1 MIVAAL
7 LAAVATLATPEC
19 PECPDTE
26 LPAVIAQEKTV
37 ADARKPER
45 PVALDLSDVAR
56 RRAATDISEP
66 LGELPGVI
74 ARQRYNEAQDT
85 QIQVRGF
92 GARSPFGV
100 RGLRIEYDGIPA
112 TAADGQSQIG
122 QIDLT
127 AGGSMTLIRGPF
139 AALYGNGGGYLRV
152 DGERNRRAADR
163 LHTALGSNGQRRLG
177 FDLDGGDRLRTA
189 IAANRYQTDGVRAGS
204 AAERTLASVRLDWEA
219 GPSAR
224 LALTA
229 HYQDQPQAGDPQGL
243 TRQEFEDDPNAAS
256 PGARL
261 FNTRKSTRQSQFGAR
276 YQHEFAASELAV
288 AAYAGQR
295 SIDQVLSLPR
305 AAQLQPGNGG
315 GIVALDRDY
324 YGVSLRW
331 LQRHSWSWADAEFS
345 AEWRDE
351 RLREDRRGYEN
362 YLGDQLGVRGAL
374 RRDETNDG
382 GSRDGMLRLDLDPSA
397 ALRLSLGV
405 RHSRTDYDSEDRY
418 IAPGNPD
425 DSGHYAAADWL
436 PVAGASYRFAPG
448 WIGHLAFGRSQ
459 ELPTLAELAYRNDGD
474 GGFNDELL
482 PARGEQGEFG
492 LQFAGAAL
500 HSELTVY
507 QVDVDDEIAVAASVG
522 GRTSFQNAGRTRR
535 RGIEWAGD
543 WRWSQSWQLRGVA
556 QWIDARYIEGYSA
569 CPAAPC
575 SAATLVTIDAG
586 QRLPGVPPRS
596 GRLELQW
603 SAAPDLDAAVELQA
617 FAATPASDRNDD
629 VVPGY
634 GVWNLRLNRRFQPQS
649 WGRLSVLLRLDNL
662 FDRRY
667 SGSLIVNE
675 GTRRYYETAPG
686 RGLWLGLDLALP

>member
-1 MIVAAL
+1 MVVSSLLIAA
-7 LAAVATLATPEC
+7 AALATPEC
-19 PECPDTE
+19 PTCVDTE
-26 LPAVIAQEKTV
+26 LPPVVAQEQ

-45 PVALDLSDVAR
+45 PATVDLSDVAR
-56 RRAATDISEP
+56 RRAATDISEA

-112 TAADGQSQIG
+112 TAADGQSQVG

-127 AGGSMTLIRGPF
+127 SGGRMTLIRGPF

-152 DGERNRRAADR
+152 DGARNRRDADR
-163 LHTALGSNGQRRLG
+163 LHAALGSNGQRRLG
-177 FDLDGGDRLRTA
+177 FDLDSGDSVRTA
-189 IAANRYQTDGVRAGS
+189 IAANRYQTDGVRARS
-204 AAERTLASVRLDWEA
+204 AAERTLASARMDWEA
-219 GPSAR
+219 SPSG
-224 LALTA
+224 LLSLTA
-229 HYQDQPQAGDPQGL
+229 HYQDQPEAGDPQGL
-243 TRQEFEDDPNAAS
+243 TRQEFANDPNAAS
-256 PGARL
+256 PGAVL
-261 FNTRKSTRQSQFGAR
+261 FNTRKSTRQAQFGAR
-276 YQHEFAASELAV
+276 YLHEFDSSELSVAV
-288 AAYAGQR
+288 YAGQR
-295 SIDQVLSLPR
+295 SIDQVLSLSR

-324 YGVSLRW
+324 HGASLRW
-331 LQRHSWSWADAEFS
+331 LRRHSWTWADAELS

-351 RLREDRRGYEN
+351 RLSEDRRGYEN
-362 YLGDQLGVRGAL
+362 FVGNELGMRGAL
-374 RRDETNDG
+374 RRDESNDG
-382 GSRDGMLRLDLDPSA
+382 GSRDGMLRLDVDPSE

-405 RHSRTDYDSEDRY
+405 RRSRTEYVSEDRY

-425 DSGHYAAADWL
+425 DSGQYAASKWL
-436 PVAGASYRFAPG
+436 PVVGASYCFDPR
-448 WIGHLAFGRSQ
+448 WIAHVAAGRSQ
-459 ELPTLAELAYRNDGD
+459 ELPTLAELAYRDDGD
-474 GGFNDELL
+474 GGFNDELR
-482 PARGEQGEFG
+482 PASGEQGELG
-492 LQFAGAAL
+492 LQFAADDL
-500 HSELTVY
+500 HLELTAY
-507 QVDVDDEIAVAASVG
+507 QVDVDDEIAVASSVG

-535 RGIEWAGD
+535 RGLEWAGD
-543 WRWSQSWQLRGVA
+543 WRWSAAWQLRGVA

-569 CPAAPC
+569 CPVPPC
-575 SAATLVTIDAG
+575 TAATLVTIDAG
-586 QRLPGVPPRS
+586 KRLPGVPPRS

-603 SAAPDLDAAVELQA
+603 SAGPGLDAGIEWQA

-629 VVPGY
+629 VVPGHA
-634 GVWNLRLNRRFQPQS
+634 VMNLRLNRRFQPQS
-649 WGRLSVLLRLDNL
+649 WGRLSALLRIDNL